1 MGYGKQASGRNRE
14 PLMPFT
20 AAAYLKYMMGGGENA
35 ELSTVIK
42 GEARFFLMPMKR
54 QHSEQTTRL

>member
-1 MGYGKQASGRNRE
+1 
-14 PLMPFT
+14 MPFT